1 MSISKR
7 LGVSLAVVVGAVL
20 ALLATQASAS
30 FDNIVIERATVA
42 PNATATVDLFAE
54 DIDPPGLGAWEIGIF
69 YDPNVVT
76 PMSCAAQNGSVCN
89 PNFDSDQVRVTGASA
104 SGLVNTNN
112 LASITFRCGSSSG
125 TTALTLKLAVIADA
139 TIGEPQPMDVKQF
152 DGSITCT
159 QSTFQ
164 TPPPQTP
171 RPTSE
176 PGGSGNTPEPG
187 ATPTTGPNL
196 PPTGTGF
203 DSGSGNSDW
212 LVAGATGAV
221 LAAVAGVSM
230 VALKRRSRD

>member
-1 MSISKR
+1 M
-7 LGVSLAVVVGAVL
+7 L
-20 ALLATQASAS
+20 ALVATQASAS

-54 DIDPPGLGAWEIGIF
+54 DIDAPGLGAWEIGIF
-69 YDPNVVT
+69 YDPTVVT
-76 PMSCAAQNGSVCN
+76 PVSCAVQNGSVCN

-125 TTALTLKLAVIADA
+125 TSALTLKLAVIADA
-139 TIGEPQPMDVKQF
+139 TVGEPQPMDVKQF

-164 TPPPQTP
+164 TPPPDSTP
-171 RPTSE
+171 GPTNTPAPGETPGPEPTSST
-176 PGGSGNTPEPG
+176 GG
-187 ATPTTGPNL
+187 L
-196 PPTGTGF
+196 PVSGTGL
-203 DSGSGNSDW
+203 DSGSGSSDW
-212 LVAGATGAV
+212 LIAGATGAV

-230 VALKRRSRD
+230 AALRRRSRD